1 VNFIYVFKKLKHN
14 TNKEFYHALTIDKD
28 VCVGCA
34 NCMSVCPTEAIR
46 IRNGKAELYNN
57 KCIDCGAC
65 YKVCPVKA
73 IYIKQDDFKNIQNYK
88 YRIALVPAILIGQF
102 SHNIRTSQ
110 IYAAIKELGF
120 THVYEVE
127 NAAATIVEAYKKY
140 MKKHKLQKPFISPFC
155 PAVVRLIQVRF
166 PSLVKNIIHFGVPLD
181 FAANSIRKRLSNA
194 GIKNEDIGMF
204 YITPCA
210 AKIASVKSPV
220 EDVIS
225 PINGVINMDLIYN
238 KIQSLITKSMPPVQ
252 SLNHALR
259 GKDVLFSLTAGEK
272 SRFEGR
278 SFAIDG
284 MKNIIEFLEQ
294 LENQEKT
301 NVDFLELRACNQSCA
316 GGVLTVANRFLAI
329 ERLNDRCKAID
340 KKNAERGMPDKEAE
354 SEIDKHLFLK
364 LTLPEIKPRPILP
377 IDNNITNA
385 LARLKLMEDIIKT
398 LPGVHCCMCGAPTC
412 SALAED
418 IVRGNAEIS
427 DCVFYDD
434 EPENIKKKLNRIWG
448 NNKFFKID

>member
-1 VNFIYVFKKLKHN
+1 MEQSNL
-14 TNKEFYHALTIDKD
+14 NKEFYHALTIDKD

-34 NCMSVCPTEAIR
+34 NCMNVCPTEAIR
-46 IRNGKAELYNN
+46 IRNGKAHLYNN

-73 IYIKQDDFKNIQNYK
+73 IFIKQDDFDEIKNYK
-88 YRIALVPAILIGQF
+88 YKIALVPTILIGQF
-102 SHNIRTSQ
+102 SRTIKTFQ
-110 IYAAIKELGF
+110 LYAGIKELGF

-127 NAAATIVEAYKKY
+127 NGVGPIVEAYRKY
-140 MKKHKLQKPFISPFC
+140 MSKCERQKPFISPFC

-166 PSLVKNIIHFGVPLD
+166 PSLVENIIHFSVPLD
-181 FAANSIRKRLSNA
+181 YAALSIRKRLTNA
-194 GIKNEDIGMF
+194 GINNGEIGIF

-220 EDVIS
+220 ANIDS
-225 PINGVINMDLIYN
+225 PINGVINMDFIFN
-238 KIQSLITKSMPPVQ
+238 KLQLLLNKKMPPVQ
-252 SLNHALR
+252 SINHALR
-259 GKDVLFSLTAGEK
+259 GKDVLYSLSMGEK
-272 SRFEGR
+272 SRFKGR

-284 MKNIIEFLEQ
+284 MSNVIEFLEQ
-294 LENQEKT
+294 LENHD
-301 NVDFLELRACNQSCA
+301 NSDVDFLELRACNQSCA

-340 KKNAERGMPDKEAE
+340 KKNVERGMPDKEAE

-448 NNKFFKID
+448 NNKFFKND

>member
-1 VNFIYVFKKLKHN
+1 METNN

-73 IYIKQDDFKNIQNYK
+73 IFIKQDDFEEIKNYK
-88 YRIALVPAILIGQF
+88 YKIALVPAILIGQF
-102 SHNIRTSQ
+102 SRTIKTSQ
-110 IYAAIKELGF
+110 LYAGIKELGF

-127 NAAATIVEAYKKY
+127 NGVGPIVEAYKKY
-140 MKKHKLQKPFISPFC
+140 MSKSERQKPFISPFC

-166 PSLVKNIIHFGVPLD
+166 PSLIKNIIHFSVPLD
-181 FAANSIRKRLSNA
+181 YAAVSIRERLTKA
-194 GIKNEDIGMF
+194 GIINEDIGIF

-220 EDVIS
+220 ASAES
-225 PINGVINMDLIYN
+225 PINGVINMDFIFN
-238 KIQSLITKSMPPVQ
+238 KLQLLLNKKMPPVQ
-252 SLNHALR
+252 SINHALR
-259 GKDVLFSLTAGEK
+259 GKDVLFSLSMGEK

-284 MKNIIEFLEQ
+284 MKNVIEFLEQ
-294 LENQEKT
+294 LENQD
-301 NVDFLELRACNQSCA
+301 NSDVDFLELRACNQSCA
-316 GGVLTVANRFLAI
+316 GGVLTIANRFLAI
-329 ERLNDRCKAID
+329 ERLNDRCKTID
-340 KKNAERGMPDKEAE
+340 KRNAERGMPDEDVNVD
-354 SEIDKHLFLK
+354 IDNKMLLK
-364 LTLPEIKPRPILP
+364 LSIPEIKPRPIMQ
-377 IDNNITNA
+377 IDDNIKNA
-385 LARLKLMEDIIKT
+385 LTRLKQMEEIIHT

-412 SALAED
+412 SAFAED
-418 IVRGNAEIS
+418 IVRGNAKIT

-434 EPENIKKKLNRIWG
+434 EPENIKKKLNKIWG
-448 NNKFFKID
+448 NNKFFKNK